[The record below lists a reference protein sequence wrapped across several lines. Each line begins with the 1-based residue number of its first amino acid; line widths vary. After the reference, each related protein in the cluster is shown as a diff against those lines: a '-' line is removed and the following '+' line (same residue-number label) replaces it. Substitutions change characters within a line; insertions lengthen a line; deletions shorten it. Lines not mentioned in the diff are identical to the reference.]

1 LLANS
6 HFSRIVD
13 FIPQISKTARTAVRD
28 LSNLI
33 VVPTLSFFLLKDGP
47 WMHDCLLE
55 ILFGEA
61 ANSIFSEK
69 RVVLENILRDAHK
82 LILNY
87 MRALFL
93 VCVGTLVSFSIFLSL
108 MHVPYAIL
116 LGLLGFALEFVP
128 LFGPLTAAIVILAVS
143 EFSRYPH
150 IPWIVAFLVFYR
162 VVQDYVVSPRLMERS
177 VKLHPLLILFGI
189 FAGGELAG
197 ISGIF
202 LSVPALAL
210 LRLAF
215 YEWRKSRF
223 EAPHLHVNVT
233 TVLSDSLVQQIPR

>member
-1 LLANS
+1 
-6 HFSRIVD
+6 
-13 FIPQISKTARTAVRD
+13 
-28 LSNLI
+28 
-33 VVPTLSFFLLKDGP
+33 
-47 WMHDCLLE
+47 
-55 ILFGEA
+55 
-61 ANSIFSEK
+61 
-69 RVVLENILRDAHK
+69 
-82 LILNY
+82 
-87 MRALFL
+87 
-93 VCVGTLVSFSIFLSL
+93 
-108 MHVPYAIL
+108 
-116 LGLLGFALEFVP
+116 
-128 LFGPLTAAIVILAVS
+128 
-143 EFSRYPH
+143 
-150 IPWIVAFLVFYR
+150 
-162 VVQDYVVSPRLMERS
+162 MERS